1 MNVVDVHNRIN
12 DLAAE
17 RGLSSYEL
25 AKRAGLAESSLYNML
40 NRKTMPKIETLDK
53 ICKGLEISMSDFFIF
68 KSEPRADGYLSE
80 SDVELLEVN
89 RNLTE
94 KNQKHL
100 LVYAQGMMEA
110 QKNNEK

>member
-1 MNVVDVHNRIN
+1 MNVVDVHNRIK
-12 DLAAE
+12 DLAVE

-53 ICKGLEISMSDFFIF
+53 ICKGLEVSMSDFFVF
-68 KSEPRADGYLSE
+68 KSEPRADSYLPE